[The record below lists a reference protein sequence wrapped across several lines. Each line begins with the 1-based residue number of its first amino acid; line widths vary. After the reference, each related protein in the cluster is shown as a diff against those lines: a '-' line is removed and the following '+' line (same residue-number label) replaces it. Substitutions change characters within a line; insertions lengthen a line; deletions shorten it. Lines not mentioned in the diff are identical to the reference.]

1 MKKQNKSPVVVSSEV
16 SFNSNHFNENGN
28 VQHTPIPSHKRASHL
43 DSESARKKRKSRL
56 TDVFMDAETGSVAS
70 FESGLN
76 DPFTSTPNQR
86 VGEASTE
93 DLWHDA
99 YTTPVSNNNSKIMSS
114 ASVASPSFNLNGPQS
129 SCVMSDVDDPVF
141 EAISLYQAKVIELQ
155 KNQID
160 LLTKLAQKSNIDSFT
175 AAQLASLQSE
185 IDRYQMCIDPLQT
198 KAAAGRSV
206 RLSQTHRL
214 VPQKNETDY
223 AGHEEVEAEFSAANM
238 ESEKSHSLL
247 FIGTK
252 PADHHEPVSSPS
264 IQPIVPPHSAED
276 GIFSQ
281 PEISIVQP
289 PSPSPNNA
297 STPHLDGPV
306 GSANAPLEFDSDE
319 DFGEISDSEFHHDPL
334 PTTFPENEI
343 EVVSSDDDMET
354 EVYELLSDI
363 EEAESIKVTDSPQGV
378 RMPEA
383 FAPSAT
389 SGKLYP
395 WSVDVNRVLRD
406 VFKLSQFRCNQLEAI
421 NGTLT
426 GKDVFVLM
434 PTGGGKSLCYQLPAL
449 IDSGSTAGSTVVV
462 SPLISLMQDQTFHL
476 KRKGIKAEMLSSKLS
491 RPERAQVFSDF
502 LSGEIRLLY
511 VSPEMLNASNQL
523 RNSLTKM
530 MQRNRLARIVI
541 DEAHCVSSWGHD
553 FRPDYKLLE
562 NLQNDFPRVPI
573 MALTATAN
581 ERVRL
586 DILKCLRGGNVIF
599 LKQSFN
605 RENLFYAVQ
614 EKGKDV
620 IGQISELMKGK
631 FKGKS
636 GIIYCHSRVSC
647 ERTAVTLDQAGLRA
661 AFYHGSMTHEE
672 REQVQEAWQGG
683 RILVICATIA
693 FGMGID
699 KPDVRFVFHLTLP
712 RNMEGY
718 YQETGRAGRDGLQSE
733 CILFYHFKDA
743 LTLQSM
749 INKDDLSP
757 QIKANHKDMLKRV
770 VQYCQNTTDCR
781 RKQVL
786 QYFNEV
792 FDVRHCRS
800 GCDNCRNGQNSLQEI
815 RDVTERA
822 KEVVQLVQSIQQDN
836 VALGH
841 CIDVYRGSRIKKIME
856 KGHDR
861 AASYGLGKSLDR
873 TEVERMFHHF
883 MTEGIL
889 DEYSVYSSIG
899 FSTSYIKRGPAGT
912 RLLSGKL
919 KVTMAFAAP
928 VEKGTADAA
937 DATATETTKVKAKN
951 GTAAAKATP
960 KTKAAPKATPKATPK
975 AASKTKT
982 PKATSAASATPKA
995 TPVRKP
1001 AAKSAVSAAPV
1012 VAATSPFF
1020 AGAADPAWTFQENCY
1035 GKLEVK
1041 RLQLKKDFNL
1051 AQVTEVCS
1059 NAALTNM
1066 AKVLPTDLESF
1077 SSIKGITQ
1085 NQVENF
1091 YVYFR
1096 PELIK
1101 LSEQKQQAGIQG
1113 RL

>member
-1 MKKQNKSPVVVSSEV
+1 MKKQKITPSDVTPNSS
-16 SFNSNHFNENGN
+16 SNPNHLSENGN
-28 VQHTPIPSHKRASHL
+28 AEHTPIPSHKRASHL
-43 DSESARKKRKSRL
+43 DTESARKKRKSRL
-56 TDVFMDAETGSVAS
+56 TDVFMDAETGSVTS
-70 FESGLN
+70 FENDLN
-76 DPFTSTPNQR
+76 NPFTSTPNQR
-86 VGEASTE
+86 VLDASTE
-93 DLWHDA
+93 DLWHDV
-99 YTTPVSNNNSKIMSS
+99 YTTPISNNNSKIMSS
-114 ASVASPSFNLNGPQS
+114 ASLASPSFNLNGPQS
-129 SCVMSDVDDPVF
+129 SNVMSDVDDQVF

-160 LLTKLAQKSNIDSFT
+160 LLTELAQKSKIDSFT
-175 AAQLASLQSE
+175 SAQLASLQSE
-185 IDRYQMCIDPLQT
+185 IDRYQLCIDPLQT
-198 KAAAGRSV
+198 KAAAERSV
-206 RLSQTHRL
+206 RLSQTHHQ
-214 VPQKNETDY
+214 VPLRKKERDHS
-223 AGHEEVEAEFSAANM
+223 GHEEM
-238 ESEKSHSLL
+238 EVHKSVTNTPPEKSHSLL
-247 FIGTK
+247 FNHTN
-252 PADHHEPVSSPS
+252 PADHHEPDSSPS
-264 IQPIVPPHSAED
+264 VQPPAPPYSSDE
-276 GIFSQ
+276 GIFTQ
-281 PEISIVQP
+281 PEISPVQP

-297 STPHLDGPV
+297 STTHLDMPV

-319 DFGEISDSEFHHDPL
+319 DFGEISDSEFYHDPP

-343 EVVSSDDDMET
+343 EVVSSDNDMET

-363 EEAESIKVTDSPQGV
+363 EETGAAKVTDSPQGV

-389 SGKLYP
+389 PGKMYP
-395 WSVDVNRVLRD
+395 WSADVNRVLRE

-421 NGTLT
+421 NGTLM

-491 RPERAQVFSDF
+491 RTERSQVFNDF

-523 RNSLTKM
+523 RNSLAKM

-586 DILKCLRGGNVIF
+586 DILKCLRGNNTIF

-620 IGQISELMKGK
+620 IGQISELMRGK
-631 FKGKS
+631 FRGKS
-636 GIIYCHSRVSC
+636 GIIYCHSRASC
-647 ERTAVTLDQAGLRA
+647 ERTAITLDQAGLRA

-718 YQETGRAGRDGLQSE
+718 YQETGRAGRDGLPSE
-733 CILFYHFKDA
+733 CVLFYHFKDA

-757 QIKANHKDMLKRV
+757 QMKANHKDMLKRV

-792 FDVRHCRS
+792 FDVRQCRS
-800 GCDNCRNGQNSLQEI
+800 GCDNCRNGQNLHQEI

-841 CIDVYRGSRIKKIME
+841 CIDVYRGSRLKKIIE

-919 KVTMAFAAP
+919 KVTMVFATP
-928 VEKGTADAA
+928 VEQ
-937 DATATETTKVKAKN
+937 ATEVAAVTAPEPAKGKAKN

-960 KTKAAPKATPKATPK
+960 KSKAAAPKATPK
-975 AASKTKT
+975 TKT
-982 PKATSAASATPKA
+982 PKAIPATPATPKA
-995 TPVRKP
+995 TPVRKKT
-1001 AAKSAVSAAPV
+1001 AKSALSAAPV
-1012 VAATSPFF
+1012 VAASSPFF
-1020 AGAADPAWTFQENCY
+1020 AGAPDPAWTFQENCY

-1059 NAALTNM
+1059 NEALTDM

-1077 SSIKGITQ
+1077 SRIKGITQ
-1085 NQVENF
+1085 IQVESF

-1096 PELIK
+1096 PELVK
-1101 LSEQKQQAGIQG
+1101 LSEQKQHAGI
-1113 RL
+1113 